1 MNIQALEKKWQKKWE
16 EARLFE
22 SEPKEDQDKY
32 FVNCPYPYMNGYLHL
47 GHAFTYL
54 RADMVSRYQR
64 MKNKNVLFP
73 FAFHCTG
80 TPIVA
85 AAQRVKDGEKGQI
98 NALKQMGL
106 SKTLIKTFSK
116 PEEWTK
122 HFPDKAIEDLKK
134 FGTSVDWRR
143 SFITTSL
150 NPPYDGFI
158 RWQFNKLLARKYLIK
173 GTFPVVW
180 CPKRETV
187 VGDHDRLSGEGET
200 PQEYTLL
207 KFKGKDHF
215 LVAAT
220 LRPETVFGQ
229 TNLWI
234 DGDGTYTKA
243 KVGNETWIMSQE
255 MPFKLKLQGHK
266 VKDLGKIQG
275 SDLVGQKYMAPQ
287 IENEIIVLPS
297 KFCDASIGSGI
308 VTSVPSDSPDDCQGL
323 VDLQNSSSDCENWGL
338 DYEFVT
344 SIQPIAI
351 LDSGEMGTLPAPKL
365 CKELGI
371 KNQTQRK
378 KLEQAKQDLYMHSFN
393 HGIMLDS
400 TEYVADKPVEEAREI
415 VKDKLVE
422 EGKAIIYYELTG
434 PVESR
439 WLADCVVKIVDNQWF
454 LEYSSEEWTKTTEK
468 ALETMELYP
477 SKARSQFEY
486 VLQWLKNWACVRE
499 KGLGT
504 KLPWDDN
511 WVIESLSDSTI
522 YMAYYTVAHY
532 LKDLNEKQLKE
543 SLFDAIFGE
552 GNTKLAAEE
561 SGVKQAEIIKWRNE
575 FNYWYP
581 YDLRISG
588 KDLIQNHLSFSL
600 YNHTAMFR
608 EDKWPRGFAVNGWVL
623 VEGEKMSK
631 SKGNFFTLKELTS
644 KYGADVVRFTLCNA
658 GEGLDDPNW
667 ETSFAETA
675 GKKLNNWLSFVKKNK
690 GKGRTTSH
698 PIDTWFSEIMASVAD
713 QANAASERLKFR
725 TSTRLF
731 FFELPQYFKWYI
743 QRAGEPHVEILK
755 EYISIVN
762 RGIAPIVPHTA
773 EEAWS
778 LSGEKDFILNQPFPE
793 GRKPDL
799 SLITG
804 EDLVKQTLEDTR
816 AILDIAEIGNP
827 EEIVFIV
834 APEWKWNAVHIAGE
848 LADSR
853 GQVKLNRL
861 ISDVMPTIP
870 PESKKLGADFL
881 KKWVLKDI
889 PSLGPDWQNKYVQQV
904 DEAEILSAS
913 VDFFTKIFD
922 CKITVVNANQAK
934 SSMLSKANQSSP
946 LRPAIFVS

>member
-1 MNIQALEKKWQKKWE
+1 MNPKSLESKWQKKWT
-16 EARLFE
+16 EAKLFE
-22 SEPKEDQDKY
+22 STPDSGQEKY

-54 RADMVSRYQR
+54 RADMVSRYKR
-64 MKNKNVLFP
+64 MKDKNVLFP

-85 AAQRVKDGEKGQI
+85 AAQRVKEGEETQI
-98 NALKQMGL
+98 KALEQMGL
-106 SKTLIKTFSK
+106 SKTLIKKFSK

-122 HFPDKAIEDLKK
+122 HFPKKAIQDLKK
-134 FGTSVDWRR
+134 FGASVDWRR

-150 NPPYDGFI
+150 NPPYDKFI
-158 RWQFNKLLARKYLIK
+158 RWQFNKLLSRKNLIK

-207 KFKGKDHF
+207 KFKGENDY

-229 TNLWI
+229 TNIWV
-234 DGDGTYTKA
+234 DGEGTYTKA
-243 KVGNETWIMSQE
+243 KVGNETWIMSKK
-255 MPFKLKLQGHK
+255 MPFKLGLQGHK
-266 VKDLGKIQG
+266 VEELGEIKG
-275 SDLVGQKYMAPQ
+275 SELVGKKYEAPE
-287 IENEIIVLPS
+287 IKKEIIVLPA

-308 VTSVPSDSPDDCQGL
+308 VTSVPSDSPDDYQGL
-323 VDLQNSSSDCENWGL
+323 VDLQNSKEECKKWNL
-338 DYEFVT
+338 DYN
-344 SIQPIAI
+344 SIKQIEPLAI

-371 KNQTQRK
+371 KDQSQRA
-378 KLEQAKQDLYMHSFN
+378 KLDKAKQDLYLHSFN
-393 HGIMLDS
+393 HGVMLNTADF
-400 TEYVADKPVEEAREI
+400 VAGKPVEEAREI
-415 VKDKLVE
+415 VKKKLVDSNQ
-422 EGKAIIYYELTG
+422 AVIYYELTG
-434 PVESR
+434 PVKSR

-454 LEYSSEEWTKTTEK
+454 LAYGDEDWTKKTEE
-468 ALETMELYP
+468 ALASMELYP
-477 SKARSQFEY
+477 AKSRTQFEY
-486 VLQWLKNWACVRE
+486 VLQWLNNWACVRE

-532 LKDLNEKQLKE
+532 LQDLEEEQVTE
-543 SLFDAIFGE
+543 SLLEAIFGE
-552 GNTKLAAEE
+552 GNTKVAAEE
-561 SGVKQAEIIKWRNE
+561 TGLKQHDIINWRNE

-581 YDLRISG
+581 YDLRVSG

-600 YNHTAMFR
+600 FNHTAMF
-608 EDKWPRGFAVNGWVL
+608 EKDKWPKGFAVNGWVL
-623 VEGEKMSK
+623 VDGEKMSK
-631 SKGNFFTLKELTS
+631 SKGNFFTMKELID

-667 ETSFAETA
+667 EVSFAETA
-675 GKKLNNWLSFVKKNK
+675 GKKLANWLKFVKQNK
-690 GKGRTTSH
+690 GKGRDSPH
-698 PIDTWFSEIMASVAD
+698 PVDDWFREILTDVSNKASK
-713 QANAASERLKFR
+713 AAERLKFR

-743 QRAGEPHVEILK
+743 QRTGEPHKEILK
-755 EYISIVN
+755 DYISIVT

-778 LSGEKDFILNQPFPE
+778 ILGEKDFILNQAFPV
-793 GRKPDL
+793 GKSADQD
-799 SLITG
+799 LITG
-804 EDLVKQTLEDTR
+804 ESLVKQTMEDTR
-816 AILDIAEIGNP
+816 AILNLTKIEKP
-827 EEIVFIV
+827 EEIVLIV
-834 APEWKWNAVHIAGE
+834 APEWKWEAVKIAGD
-848 LADSR
+848 LADDR
-853 GQVKLNRL
+853 GQVKLNQL
-861 ISDVMPTIP
+861 IGSVMPIIP
-870 PESKKLGADFL
+870 AESKKFGADFL

-889 PSLGPDWQNKYVQQV
+889 PSLGPGWQSKYSQKVN
-904 DEAEILSAS
+904 ELEILEAS
-913 VDFFTKIFD
+913 VDFFSKVFGCNVRVISAE
-922 CKITVVNANQAK
+922 KAVSRLGPK
-934 SSMLSKANQSSP
+934 SNQSSP